1 MRMVEMHQM
10 RDEKSGE
17 LLGMYKKAYE
27 QSKTNSKLLKK
38 KVKEGEERQNKLKE
52 EMEEQKK
59 RAEEME

>member
-1 MRMVEMHQM
+1 M

-38 KVKEGEERQNKLKE
+38 KVKEGEERQHRMKE